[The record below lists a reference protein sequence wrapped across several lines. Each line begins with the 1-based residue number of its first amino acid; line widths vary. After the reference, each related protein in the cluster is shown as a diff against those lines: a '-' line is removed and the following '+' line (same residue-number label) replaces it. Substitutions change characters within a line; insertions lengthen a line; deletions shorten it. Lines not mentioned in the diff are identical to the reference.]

1 MTVDFI
7 WVVAQAILSLPTKLV
22 NTEAGLEVVYV
33 GTEWA
38 DTIAESLESALPQLV
53 VSTVPDAATARSDY
67 TPTAFDCLISEYV
80 LSDETGTAFLSS
92 YADDSDLP
100 SVLLASEDAQ
110 PTASEVVSANV
121 TDYFVIDR
129 MDEHHA
135 TLAESIES
143 AVTQRNASHRERLE
157 FALEL
162 ADAGAWEYEIPT
174 ETVWWNKQAREIH
187 GVSPDRTLSLDGID
201 ELYTPDDRRRI
212 RDAFDRAINEG
223 EPFDEIAELDSDD
236 RQWVRIRGKPITSG
250 GTPITVRGSCQ
261 DVTSFKRREEQFKFL
276 HSAATELM
284 QDSSREEA
292 ALITIDAA
300 NHILGYARAALRLVD
315 ENDEV
320 LRVFATTKGNIAAAG
335 ERPDYGVDE
344 DVPAAEAYRRG
355 QPKVFGDLNA
365 TQDEYERGALR
376 SGLYVPVGDH
386 GVFSCG
392 NLDPDAYDQTDVD
405 IVAVLT
411 KLTATALT
419 RIEVDRELRQ
429 KKDQLEDFTGIV
441 AHDLRNPLT
450 SANGYLEL
458 ARRNPPDADF
468 EAIQDALDRMEAIID
483 DLLKLARAGKSLDSV
498 TPVSLADVTEEAC
511 QHVRTDDLTVAV
523 EDDIVIDADRERLLH
538 ILENLFR
545 NAIDHND
552 PPVSITV
559 GALEETRTSG
569 GASRSGFFVEDDGSG
584 IPPDVRDEAFEHGYT
599 TLEGGTGFGLSIVH
613 HVADAHGWHAEITK
627 GRTKGARFEFT
638 NVPLSSEKITQ

>member
-1 MTVDFI
+1 MWLVTEMLVR
-7 WVVAQAILSLPTKLV
+7 LPTEQTSTDSELD
-22 NTEAGLEVVYV
+22 AVYV

-38 DTIAESLESALPQLV
+38 DTIVESLETALSRLV
-53 VSTVPDAATARSDY
+53 VHTAPDAATARSDH
-67 TPTAFDCLISEYV
+67 TPTAFDCLISEYA
-80 LSDETGTAFLSS
+80 LPDETGTAFLSS
-92 YADDSDLP
+92 YVGDSKLP
-100 SVLLASEDAQ
+100 SLLLAGEDAQ
-110 PTASEVVSANV
+110 PTATEVVSANV

-129 MDEHHA
+129 MDEPYA
-135 TLAESIES
+135 TLAESIEN
-143 AVTQRNASHRERLE
+143 AVTRRSASHDERLE

-162 ADAGAWEYEIPT
+162 ADAGAWEYEVGTGAI
-174 ETVWWNKQAREIH
+174 WWNEGTREIH
-187 GVSPDRTLSLDGID
+187 GVSPDRTLSPDELD
-201 ELYTPDDRRRI
+201 ELYAPDDRRRI

-223 EPFDEIAELDSDD
+223 EPLDEIAELDGDD
-236 RQWVRIRGKPITSG
+236 RQWVWIRGKPITSG
-250 GTPITVRGSCQ
+250 GSVVSIRGSCQ

-284 QDSSREEA
+284 QASSREEA
-292 ALITIDAA
+292 AQITIDAA

-320 LRVFATTKGNIAAAG
+320 LRVFATTKDNITAAG

-344 DVPAAEAYRRG
+344 DVPAAEVYRRG

-411 KLTATALT
+411 KLTATALA

-483 DLLKLARAGKSLDSV
+483 DLLRLARAGKSLDSV

-552 PPVSITV
+552 PPVSLTA
-559 GALEETRTSG
+559 GALEATRTSG

-613 HVADAHGWHAEITK
+613 HVADAHGWYVEITK